1 MKTKT
6 TCARISDR
14 GPALG
19 RPLAPVIVPSST
31 FVFEDQEA
39 VEQYYEHGSGYV
51 YSRYE
56 NPTVQLVESGIA
68 RLEGAEA
75 AACFGSGMAAIS
87 TTLLTLLG
95 AGDRVAAQRELYG
108 GAAGLFEHLL
118 PELGIEV
125 VLLGLDEIAELE
137 PARIRGCRLLYLET
151 PVNPTLRVVDLQ
163 RAASAARAAGTTVA
177 VDSTFATPI
186 LQRPIEH
193 GVDLVI
199 HSATK
204 YLGGH
209 SDLIGGVVAGADD
222 LVERIKRRRRALG
235 GILDPFSAF
244 LLLRGIRTLAVRM
257 EAHCRGASEVARFLD
272 EDRRVERVLYPGL
285 DGHPDREVV
294 RRQMS
299 GPGGMVSFTVGGGDA
314 GARAVHDRL
323 DLFSRAG
330 SLGGVESLVSI
341 PARMSHRHQ
350 DAATRARMGVP
361 DDMLRLSIGL
371 EDPADLIEDLDRAL
385 GRQA

>member
-1 MKTKT
+1 VRQRT
-6 TCARISDR
+6 TCARIADR
-14 GPALG
+14 EPELG

-31 FVFEDQEA
+31 FVFDDQES
-39 VEQYYEHGSGYV
+39 VERYYERGAGYV

-56 NPTVQLVESGIA
+56 NPTVQLVEQGVA

-75 AACFGSGMAAIS
+75 AACFGSGMGAIS
-87 TTLLTLLG
+87 TTLLAHLA
-95 AGDRVAAQRELYG
+95 AGERVAAQRELYG
-108 GAAGLFEHLL
+108 GAAGLFERLL
-118 PELGIEV
+118 PELGVDV
-125 VLLGLDEIAELE
+125 VLFGLDEIAALE
-137 PARIRGCRLLYLET
+137 PARVEGCRLLYLET
-151 PVNPTLRVVDLQ
+151 PVNPTLRIVDLR
-163 RAASAARAAGTTVA
+163 RAAEVAHRAGVPVA

-186 LQRPIEH
+186 LQRPIEL
-193 GVDLVI
+193 GVDLVL

-209 SDLIGGVVAGADD
+209 SDLIGGVVAGAA
-222 LVERIKRRRRALG
+222 EPIARIKHRRRALG

-244 LLLRGIRTLAVRM
+244 LLLRGMRTLAVRM
-257 EAHCRGASEVARFLD
+257 EAHCRGAAEVARFL
-272 EDRRVERVLYPGL
+272 ERHERVERVLYPGL
-285 DGHPDREVV
+285 ERHPDLEIV

-299 GPGGMVSFTVGGGDA
+299 GPGGMVSFTVGGGDT

-323 DLFSRAG
+323 RLFARAG

-350 DAATRARMGVP
+350 DPATRARMGVP
-361 DDMLRLSIGL
+361 DDMLRLSVGL

-385 GRQA
+385 R

>member
-1 MKTKT
+1 MKQKT
-6 TCARISDR
+6 TCARIGDR
-14 GPALG
+14 DFDLG

-31 FVFEDQEA
+31 FVFEDQQA
-39 VEQYYEHGSGYV
+39 VERYYERGSGYV

-56 NPTVQLVESGIA
+56 NPTVRQVENGLA
-68 RLEGAEA
+68 LLEGAEA

-87 TTLLTLLG
+87 TTLLALSC

-108 GAAGLFEHLL
+108 GAAGLFERVL
-118 PELGIEV
+118 PALGIEV
-125 VLLGLDEIAELE
+125 VHVGLEQIAGLE
-137 PARIRGCRLLYLET
+137 PARIAGCRLLYLET
-151 PVNPTLRVVDLQ
+151 PVNPTLRVVDLR
-163 RAASAARAAGTTVA
+163 RAADVARAAGATTV

-186 LQRPIEH
+186 LQRPIEL

-209 SDLIGGVVAGADD
+209 SDLIGGVVAGRRE
-222 LVERIKRRRRALG
+222 LVSEITQHRRALG
-235 GILDPFSAF
+235 GIMDPFSAF
-244 LLLRGIRTLAVRM
+244 LLLRGVRTLAVRM
-257 EAHCRGASEVARFLD
+257 EAHCRGASEVARFLAAH
-272 EDRRVERVLYPGL
+272 RRVERVLYPGL
-285 DGHPDREVV
+285 EDHPDREIV
-294 RRQMS
+294 RRQMT

-314 GARAVHDRL
+314 RARAVHDRL
-323 DLFSRAG
+323 RLFSRAG

-350 DAATRARMGVP
+350 DAAGRACMGVS

-371 EDPADLIEDLDRAL
+371 EDSADLIEDLARAL
-385 GRQA
+385 G

>member
-1 MKTKT
+1 MRQRT
-6 TCARISDR
+6 TCARIADR
-14 GPALG
+14 EFELG

-31 FVFEDQEA
+31 FVFDDQQG
-39 VEQYYEHGSGYV
+39 VEEYYERGSGYV

-56 NPTVQLVESGIA
+56 NPTVRLIELGLA
-68 RLEGAEA
+68 HLEGAEE

-87 TTLLTLLG
+87 TTLLALLR
-95 AGDRVAAQRELYG
+95 AGDRVVAQRELYG
-108 GAAGLFEHLL
+108 GAAGLFERVL

-125 VLLGLDEIAELE
+125 MHVGLEEIVGLE
-137 PARIRGCRLLYLET
+137 PARIAGCRLLYLET
-151 PVNPTLRVVDLQ
+151 PVNPTLRVVDLR
-163 RAASAARAAGTTVA
+163 RAADGAREVGATVV

-186 LQRPIEH
+186 LQRPIDL

-209 SDLIGGVVAGADD
+209 SDLIGGVVAGGRG
-222 LVERIKRRRRALG
+222 LVSAITQRRRALG
-235 GILDPFSAF
+235 GIMDAFSAF
-244 LLLRGIRTLAVRM
+244 LLLRGVRTLAVRM
-257 EAHCRGASEVARFLD
+257 EAHCRGASEVARFLA
-272 EDRRVERVLYPGL
+272 EHRHVERVHYPGL
-285 DGHPDREVV
+285 EDHPDREVV
-294 RRQMS
+294 RRQMT
-299 GPGGMVSFTVGGGDA
+299 GPGGMVSFTVGGGDPR
-314 GARAVHDRL
+314 ARAVHDRL
-323 DLFSRAG
+323 RLFSRAG

-350 DAATRARMGVP
+350 DAVARASMGVP

-385 GRQA
+385 G